1 MQCLELTLLWGANN
15 LSPVILT
22 CLILCKSG
30 HNWIHMDINV
40 HRPCS
45 ANIIFWEFDAES
57 ALSRSEHE
65 PSKPSKPKPI
75 ETRHQ
80 GIFHLLRKLAH
91 PLGLG
96 QEHLR
101 RPYGC
106 MYGRCSCMCMFVW
119 KFVCMFVCSYLC
131 IYACIYVS
139 MYMSIYLSKYAS
151 IYRSVYHISIDLFIY
166 VCIYVCIHV
175 SIFLCIYITIS
186 VSIYVSMH
194 LLSMYLHIYPSVYL
208 SIYLCFYLSM
218 YLCIYASMHVC
229 MHCMD
234 VYMYV
239 RTETPKKIEVK
250 THMKK
255 GKLYKVVFYMG
266 R

>member
-1 MQCLELTLLWGANN
+1 MQCLELTLLRGAND

-106 MYGRCSCMCMFVW
+106 MYGRCLCMCMFVCMY
-119 KFVCMFVCSYLC
+119 VCMFVCSYLC

-139 MYMSIYLSKYAS
+139 MYMSMYLSMYAS

-166 VCIYVCIHV
+166 VCIYV
-175 SIFLCIYITIS
+175 SIFICIYITIN
-186 VSIYVSMH
+186 VSIYASRR

-239 RTETPKKIEVK
+239 RTETPKKIK
-250 THMKK
+250 
-255 GKLYKVVFYMG
+255 
-266 R
+266 

>member
-119 KFVCMFVCSYLC
+119 KFVCMYVCMFVSMYLCMYLC
-131 IYACIYVS
+131 IYVYVYVS
-139 MYMSIYLSKYAS
+139 
-151 IYRSVYHISIDLFIY
+151 IY
-166 VCIYVCIHV
+166 VCIYLSIGIPYIYRSIYLCMYLCIHV
-175 SIFLCIYITIS
+175 SIFLCIYITIN

-208 SIYLCFYLSM
+208 SIYVSI
-218 YLCIYASMHVC
+218 YLCIYASMRLC
-229 MHCMD
+229 
-234 VYMYV
+234 MYV
-239 RTETPKKIEVK
+239 CIAWMYICMYVQRLQKK
-250 THMKK
+250 
-255 GKLYKVVFYMG
+255 
-266 R
+266 

>member
-1 MQCLELTLLWGANN
+1 VVQIASFLLGGYKHKLAKWFTTRSHISQLKLFDPLAGDFPFRSRHSRAIWQNFRAYKSLGSMQCLELTLLRGAND

-22 CLILCKSG
+22 CLILCISG

-106 MYGRCSCMCMFVW
+106 MYGRCLCMCMFVW
-119 KFVCMFVCSYLC
+119 LFVCMYVCMFVSMYLCMYLC
-131 IYACIYVS
+131 IYVYVYVS
-139 MYMSIYLSKYAS
+139 
-151 IYRSVYHISIDLFIY
+151 IY
-166 VCIYVCIHV
+166 VCIYL
-175 SIFLCIYITIS
+175 SIGIPYIYR
-186 VSIYVSMH
+186 
-194 LLSMYLHIYPSVYL
+194 
-208 SIYLCFYLSM
+208 SIYLCMYLCM
-218 YLCIYASMHVC
+218 YLCIYF
-229 MHCMD
+229 
-234 VYMYV
+234 YMY
-239 RTETPKKIEVK
+239 
-250 THMKK
+250 
-255 GKLYKVVFYMG
+255 LYNDQCIYLCI
-266 R
+266 